1 MAKPQQRRV
10 TPGEDEPEISPAEQA
25 KYDLLES
32 AEEFSGK
39 LPFLEYIDNLTQSEC
54 ECREVWIYRLNADGT
69 KERQP
74 GRAKAYLEIVPLPLD
89 SDGSPCLRQYIA
101 DRFGGGRYEIFLKIR
116 VPGQRQKLDDHHT
129 ATFDVGGAPKT
140 PAVPSIVGGVLPGQ
154 AMVSNPAGGGD
165 AVTLRILDKLDD
177 LGRSRADDPLT
188 KAAGKVMDKAL
199 ENFVDGPEKLAGF
212 TGNPTLDTILAPL
225 IARALTPPPV
235 TPAPDPFDTYLKIR
249 QVIKEA
255 TLEATPPVAP
265 TGRASELVELIKA
278 GGPQAIEL
286 AKTIYGAP
294 VEPGGF
300 GSAAGEALTTL
311 IRDRPQAIGQAWD
324 LITHGLGAVLSKIS
338 GPPTIPGNEAAT
350 EPSRLVA
357 VSPNAVAKD
366 AVTVTPAAEPSALGM
381 PPQAVVDDIFGIVVR
396 NFRGGLDGTTV
407 GIAILAVYPKMQPFL
422 QMVCTQEL
430 DVVLPELRQQAVIAP
445 ILDDARFPEFY
456 AQFREMCL
464 QGLPQPGDFEENA
477 SEAAPAAQS
486 DR

>member
-1 MAKPQQRRV
+1 MATRHLIRTVILQTLYEWDFYKQEKDV
-10 TPGEDEPEISPAEQA
+10 TAILERNLEEFAPGIDEPDFA
-25 KYDLLES
+25 
-32 AEEFSGK
+32 
-39 LPFLEYIDNLTQSEC
+39 
-54 ECREVWIYRLNADGT
+54 W
-69 KERQP
+69 
-74 GRAKAYLEIVPLPLD
+74 
-89 SDGSPCLRQYIA
+89 
-101 DRFGGGRYEIFLKIR
+101 
-116 VPGQRQKLDDHHT
+116 
-129 ATFDVGGAPKT
+129 
-140 PAVPSIVGGVLPGQ
+140 
-154 AMVSNPAGGGD
+154 
-165 AVTLRILDKLDD
+165 RILKGVIEHLAEIDEI
-177 LGRSRADDPLT
+177 LT
-188 KAAGKVMDKAL
+188 KAAPDWPVDKIAVMDR
-199 ENFVDGPEKLAGF
+199 N
-212 TGNPTLDTILAPL
+212 ILRIGLYELLFADHNEV
-225 IARALTPPPV
+225 PP
-235 TPAPDPFDTYLKIR
+235 R
-249 QVIKEA
+249 
-255 TLEATPPVAP
+255 VAIN
-265 TGRASELVELIKA
+265 E
-278 GGPQAIEL
+278 AIEL
-286 AKTIYGAP
+286 AKNIYGAP

-366 AVTVTPAAEPSALGM
+366 EVTVTPAAEPSALGM

-486 DR
+486 DGSAQ